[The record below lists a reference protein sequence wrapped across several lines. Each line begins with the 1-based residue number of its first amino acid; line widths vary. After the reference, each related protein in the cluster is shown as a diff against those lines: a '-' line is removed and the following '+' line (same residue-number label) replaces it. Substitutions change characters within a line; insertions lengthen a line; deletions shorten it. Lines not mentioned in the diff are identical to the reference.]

1 MENKKFDLNS
11 LIGFIL
17 IGGILIWMLYR
28 NAPTEEELQE
38 KATTEQVEKANETN
52 EVATPTTVD
61 STQVATT
68 ETDSIKQARAN
79 EQLGSFGYSNQYDN
93 GTVTTFENDVLFLK
107 VANKGGQIVEAKMKN
122 FKTYD
127 SIPVHLIKDN
137 NASFNINFKTSDNRS
152 LNTENLAF
160 EPTLSKS
167 GDNQVLSMKLKVS
180 NSEYL
185 EYRYELK
192 PGEYMLDFSINSKGL
207 EKTLAVNYLSHFFL
221 TTSLIDLIKRNKKFL
236 RKSKILKKK
245 FKIKKRK
252 KSRKTKKKILKR
264 QKRKTK
270 KIKSITSKV
279 KLKKIKLPNFN
290 KQINQ
295 FKKLSFRKVMSLI
308 FKPLIKFFEDYRQ
321 KKKIEKLRKIE
332 KERREKEKQI
342 KLEELLRRKL
352 KEQELRQE
360 IRIERERKKD
370 IKNFLRKEQAEIRK
384 EQAERQ
390 RKFLFELK
398 LEKQIENFK
407 KREVKE
413 LQNLERIALKE
424 ERSDYAGLQARIEKL
439 KEKYRAIRDQKI
451 KERVEALG
459 VEVQQGDDRDALLE
473 KEKQYTLERQKI
485 ENCLESFYRSSV
497 SLCFQI
503 NKRYIPKHRSI
514 LRVIDL
520 RFEQSEIYIRW
531 DDAPEEDWLLLIYI
545 KNNLPKEGIVI
556 EDKSDPEKNIS
567 HEFKTTEIFKAS
579 DMMVDS
585 LIRLLERER
594 KKKAS

>member
-1 MENKKFDLNS
+1 MKK
-11 LIGFIL
+11 
-17 IGGILIWMLYR
+17 
-28 NAPTEEELQE
+28 
-38 KATTEQVEKANETN
+38 
-52 EVATPTTVD
+52 
-61 STQVATT
+61 
-68 ETDSIKQARAN
+68 
-79 EQLGSFGYSNQYDN
+79 
-93 GTVTTFENDVLFLK
+93 
-107 VANKGGQIVEAKMKN
+107 
-122 FKTYD
+122 
-127 SIPVHLIKDN
+127 
-137 NASFNINFKTSDNRS
+137 
-152 LNTENLAF
+152 
-160 EPTLSKS
+160 
-167 GDNQVLSMKLKVS
+167 
-180 NSEYL
+180 
-185 EYRYELK
+185 
-192 PGEYMLDFSINSKGL
+192 
-207 EKTLAVNYLSHFFL
+207 
-221 TTSLIDLIKRNKKFL
+221 KRNKKFL

-308 FKPLIKFFEDYRQ
+308 FKPLIKLFGDYRQ
-321 KKKIEKLRKIE
+321 KKKIEKLKKIE
-332 KERREKEKQI
+332 KERKEKEKQI
-342 KLEELLRRKL
+342 KLEEQLRRKL
-352 KEQELRQE
+352 KEQELKQE
-360 IRIERERKKD
+360 ISIERERKKD

-398 LEKQIENFK
+398 LEKQVENFK

-413 LQNLERIALKE
+413 LQNLERITLKE

-451 KERVEALG
+451 KERVKALG

-531 DDAPEEDWLLLIYI
+531 DDSPEEDWLLLIYI
-545 KNNLPKEGIVI
+545 KNNSPEEGIVI
-556 EDKSDPEKNIS
+556 EDKTDPEKNIS
-567 HEFKTTEIFKAS
+567 NEFKTTEIFKAS

>member
-1 MENKKFDLNS
+1 MKK
-11 LIGFIL
+11 
-17 IGGILIWMLYR
+17 
-28 NAPTEEELQE
+28 
-38 KATTEQVEKANETN
+38 
-52 EVATPTTVD
+52 
-61 STQVATT
+61 
-68 ETDSIKQARAN
+68 
-79 EQLGSFGYSNQYDN
+79 
-93 GTVTTFENDVLFLK
+93 
-107 VANKGGQIVEAKMKN
+107 
-122 FKTYD
+122 
-127 SIPVHLIKDN
+127 
-137 NASFNINFKTSDNRS
+137 
-152 LNTENLAF
+152 
-160 EPTLSKS
+160 
-167 GDNQVLSMKLKVS
+167 
-180 NSEYL
+180 
-185 EYRYELK
+185 
-192 PGEYMLDFSINSKGL
+192 
-207 EKTLAVNYLSHFFL
+207 
-221 TTSLIDLIKRNKKFL
+221 KRNKKFL

-308 FKPLIKFFEDYRQ
+308 FKPLIKFFGDYRQ
-321 KKKIEKLRKIE
+321 KKKIEKLKKIE
-332 KERREKEKQI
+332 KERKEKEKQI
-342 KLEELLRRKL
+342 KLEEQLRQKL
-352 KEQELRQE
+352 KEQELKQE
-360 IRIERERKKD
+360 ISIERERKKD

-390 RKFLFELK
+390 KKFLFELK
-398 LEKQIENFK
+398 LEKQVENFK

-413 LQNLERIALKE
+413 LQNLERITLKE

-451 KERVEALG
+451 KERVKALG

-545 KNNLPKEGIVI
+545 KNNSPKEGIVI
-556 EDKSDPEKNIS
+556 EDKTDPEKNIS

>member
-1 MENKKFDLNS
+1 MKK
-11 LIGFIL
+11 
-17 IGGILIWMLYR
+17 
-28 NAPTEEELQE
+28 
-38 KATTEQVEKANETN
+38 
-52 EVATPTTVD
+52 
-61 STQVATT
+61 
-68 ETDSIKQARAN
+68 
-79 EQLGSFGYSNQYDN
+79 
-93 GTVTTFENDVLFLK
+93 
-107 VANKGGQIVEAKMKN
+107 
-122 FKTYD
+122 
-127 SIPVHLIKDN
+127 
-137 NASFNINFKTSDNRS
+137 
-152 LNTENLAF
+152 
-160 EPTLSKS
+160 
-167 GDNQVLSMKLKVS
+167 
-180 NSEYL
+180 
-185 EYRYELK
+185 
-192 PGEYMLDFSINSKGL
+192 
-207 EKTLAVNYLSHFFL
+207 
-221 TTSLIDLIKRNKKFL
+221 KRNKKSS
-236 RKSKILKKK
+236 RKSKILKSKFKMTKRKK
-245 FKIKKRK
+245 FKKTKKKGFKKQKKRK
-252 KSRKTKKKILKR
+252 KTISKRSFKKLKKKTRKINRKS
-264 QKRKTK
+264 QKKRKK
-270 KIKSITSKV
+270 KARNINRIAPKV
-279 KLKKIKLPNFN
+279 EIGKIKLPNFN
-290 KQINQ
+290 KQIDQ
-295 FKKLSFRKVMSLI
+295 LKKISFRKVMGFI
-308 FKPLIKFFEDYRQ
+308 FKPLIKSFEDYRQ

-332 KERREKEKQI
+332 KERKEKEKKI
-342 KLEELLRRKL
+342 KLEEQLRRNL

-370 IKNFLRKEQAEIRK
+370 IKSFLRKEQAEIRK

-398 LEKQIENFK
+398 LEKQVENFK
-407 KREVKE
+407 KREIKE

-459 VEVQQGDDRDALLE
+459 VEVQQGDDREALLE

-545 KNNLPKEGIVI
+545 KNNSPEEGIVI
-556 EDKSDPEKNIS
+556 EDKTDPEKNIS

-585 LIRLLERER
+585 LIGLLERER
-594 KKKAS
+594 KQKAS